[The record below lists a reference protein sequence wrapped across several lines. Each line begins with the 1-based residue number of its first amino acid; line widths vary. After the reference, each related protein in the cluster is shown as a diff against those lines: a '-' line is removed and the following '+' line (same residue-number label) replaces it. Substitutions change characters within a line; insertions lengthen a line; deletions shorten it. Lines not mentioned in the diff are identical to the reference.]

1 MCSECDQRNCPSQNP
16 SVPCQN
22 RPKCKYCGLGH
33 STRDPNCPRYQKEK
47 EVVAVS
53 LENNIPFN
61 HARVKVESGT
71 VSYATMAKMG
81 VTASSRDPSVAR
93 PGLAYNQAVGARV
106 VCSLVDIGTGVEG
119 DTDMAQEI
127 DDFNSRIDGIM
138 QNPSDLK
145 IIMPTPI
152 VAPEI
157 HAEDDPDPIWDT
169 LLTQVTDAASWSE
182 NLQEDQKDKLRE
194 LSNRFLSCME
204 ILKNR
209 FTSSATNSNN
219 NA

>member
-1 MCSECDQRNCPSQNP
+1 
-16 SVPCQN
+16 
-22 RPKCKYCGLGH
+22 
-33 STRDPNCPRYQKEK
+33 
-47 EVVAVS
+47 
-53 LENNIPFN
+53 
-61 HARVKVESGT
+61 
-71 VSYATMAKMG
+71 MAKMG
-81 VTASSRDPSVAR
+81 VTASSTGPSVAR

-127 DDFNSRIDGIM
+127 DDFNSRIDEIM
-138 QNPSDLK
+138 QNPGDLK
-145 IIMPTPI
+145 IIIPTPI

-182 NLQEDQKDKLRE
+182 NLQEDQKDKLLE

-209 FTSSATNSNN
+209 FTSSVTNSNN